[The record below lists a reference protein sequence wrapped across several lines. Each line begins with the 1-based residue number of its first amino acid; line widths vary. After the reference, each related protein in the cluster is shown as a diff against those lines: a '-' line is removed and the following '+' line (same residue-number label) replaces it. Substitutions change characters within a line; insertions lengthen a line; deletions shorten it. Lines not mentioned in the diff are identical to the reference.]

1 MSGGCLIW
9 VTGASQGI
17 GRALIEAVPWPGARV
32 IGVSR
37 SPGPA
42 ATHLAADLAD
52 PVGWDM
58 LEDSFHRE
66 LAGFSGG
73 RVVLVHA
80 AGAIGPIGFAGET
93 DPGEYRASVLL
104 NAAAPLIAGEAFL
117 RAGRH
122 LRCRRQLVLLSSGA
136 ARRPYPGVAAYGAAK
151 AAADQWVRAA
161 GEEQGRRGDV
171 QVLSVSPGRVATAM
185 HEQLRAAPETQLP
198 DHPEFIRLHK
208 EGLLSDPGDVAR
220 RLWSLLDR
228 PAITS
233 GQVLDLADYPAEEA

>member
-9 VTGASQGI
+9 VTGASAGI

-42 ATHLAADLAD
+42 TTHLAADLAG
-52 PVGWDM
+52 PAGWDL

-66 LAGFSGG
+66 LAGFS
-73 RVVLVHA
+73 
-80 AGAIGPIGFAGET
+80 
-93 DPGEYRASVLL
+93 
-104 NAAAPLIAGEAFL
+104 
-117 RAGRH
+117 
-122 LRCRRQLVLLSSGA
+122 
-136 ARRPYPGVAAYGAAK
+136 
-151 AAADQWVRAA
+151 
-161 GEEQGRRGDV
+161 
-171 QVLSVSPGRVATAM
+171 
-185 HEQLRAAPETQLP
+185 
-198 DHPEFIRLHK
+198 DHPEFIRLHE

-233 GQVLDLADYPAEEA
+233 GQVLDLADYPAERT